1 MASMAVQLL
10 GFFLGLLG
18 LAGTITATILP
29 HWWRTAH
36 VGTNIITAVA
46 YMKGLWMECVWHSTG
61 IYQCQLHR
69 SPLALPRD
77 LRAARAMMVMSC
89 VLSTLASVVAAIGMK
104 CTRCA
109 KGSPAK
115 NVFAVFG
122 GVLFVLAGLV
132 CLIPVSWSTN
142 DVVTDFYNPMLPNG
156 MKYEIGQ
163 ALYLGFV
170 CAALSILGGVI
181 LCASCQHTANNLA
194 YNPPP
199 RSTRAAPSYRPPM
212 AYKANHTSSLSSAS
226 HGGYRLNDY
235 V

>member
-1 MASMAVQLL
+1 MASMAVQLP
-10 GFFLGLLG
+10 GFLLSLLG
-18 LAGTITATILP
+18 LAGTITATVLP
-29 HWWRTAH
+29 HWWKTAH

-77 LRAARAMMVMSC
+77 LQAARAMMVISC
-89 VLSTLASVVAAIGMK
+89 VLSTLACVVAVIGMK
-104 CTRCA
+104 CTHCV
-109 KGSPAK
+109 KGSSTKTAI
-115 NVFAVFG
+115 AVLG
-122 GVLFVLAGLV
+122 GILFMLAGFL

-170 CAALSILGGVI
+170 SATLSIIGGA
-181 LCASCQHTANNLA
+181 LLSASCQNSRSDTTDQPQA
-194 YNPPP
+194 
-199 RSTRAAPSYRPPM
+199 RSTRAAPAYRLPT
-212 AYKANHTSSLSSAS
+212 AYKANHTSSLTSAS
-226 HGGYRLNDY
+226 HSGYRLNDY